1 MISFFIRQKLFAG
14 LKRIDNRISSRFDDF
29 KIYRNQI
36 GGGLGIVFIG
46 LGAILLAFA
55 ILINIADYSILT
67 YKRNAISKA
76 MDYAVNAAVQELNI
90 EQSIMGLA
98 DGFAEDTG
106 DRSLDAIKIDIDRA
120 RETFLMV
127 FYENYNSSN
136 FSIDGELLLC
146 ATHTIEQNLKY
157 IIKAGNG
164 QINEGNLENPEVLES
179 RINQAINQYWTNSED
194 TSQVYINGN
203 EKTNSIEKGVYLF
216 AFIKD
221 IKIKGLYSQRTTSLS
236 SFTGARV
243 ERHK

>member
-1 MISFFIRQKLFAG
+1 
-14 LKRIDNRISSRFDDF
+14 
-29 KIYRNQI
+29 
-36 GGGLGIVFIG
+36 
-46 LGAILLAFA
+46 
-55 ILINIADYSILT
+55 
-67 YKRNAISKA
+67 
-76 MDYAVNAAVQELNI
+76 
-90 EQSIMGLA
+90 MGLA

-106 DRSLDAIKIDIDRA
+106 NRSLDGVKIDIDRA

-136 FSIDGELLLC
+136 FSIDEELLLC

-164 QINEGNLENPEVLES
+164 QINEGNLENPEFLES
-179 RINQAINQYWTNSED
+179 RINKAINQYWTNSED

-203 EKTNSIEKGVYLF
+203 EKTNIIEKGAYLF

-243 ERHK
+243 ERQK